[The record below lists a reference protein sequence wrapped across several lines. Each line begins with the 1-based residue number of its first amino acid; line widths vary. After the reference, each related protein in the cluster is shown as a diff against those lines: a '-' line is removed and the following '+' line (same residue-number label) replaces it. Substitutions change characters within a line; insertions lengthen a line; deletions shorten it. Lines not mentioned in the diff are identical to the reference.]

1 MADLLNNAVS
11 GLTASQRA
19 LSTTSHNIANV
30 NTPGYSRQAA
40 EFVTNPPSFFAGSYF
55 GNGVSIAS
63 VTRAYDQFLTTEVRD
78 STSFF
83 KGSQKFSELAGYIDD
98 VLADPRG
105 GISPMLHD
113 FFESVQDVADDPASS
128 TARYALINTAATLS
142 ARFQGFD
149 QRFEE
154 LGHNTSADIRATIE
168 EINSLVGQIRDINV
182 ALGEFAPSAASTQQS
197 ADLLDKRD
205 ALLNELA
212 EKVDI
217 QVIDEGENNLSIFIG
232 NGQTM
237 LSGTNAFSLAAQ
249 PDVGDPS
256 RDVISY
262 NGLINVFDIS
272 SNLTGGELGGL
283 LDFRNNV
290 LQPTRNALGRTAI
303 GLAETFNAK
312 MRDGMDLNGNLGQD
326 FFSYDA
332 PQSIAFS
339 GNLGTPTV
347 ATVVSDVTALTV
359 DNYVLDLD
367 GVNWTLTSDSGSS
380 AAVAN
385 GAPAILVFEGLTLTI
400 NGATAVAGDRF
411 TIKPTLAASGGLQ
424 VLTSDP
430 NEIAAA
436 APIRSSA
443 SLNNL
448 GSLDISAGIVTD
460 VTDPNLLNTATLTF
474 DNPPTTLRADVDVVV
489 GGLPY
494 LAGAAIPFSN
504 NMLIDANGWQVS
516 LNGAPQAGDVF
527 TVESNAGG
535 SGDNR
540 NALALAGLQSV
551 GVFDGGIAS
560 LQEDYGSLVGF
571 VGSQTLAANL
581 ERDAQESLLIQAID
595 RQSAKASVNLDEEAA
610 DLVRYQQAYEATAR
624 LISTA
629 QTIFETLLNSVR

>member
-11 GLTASQRA
+11 GLTAFQRA

-98 VLADPRG
+98 VLADPKG

-182 ALGEFAPSAASTQQS
+182 ALSDFAPSAASTQQS

-237 LSGTNAFSLAAQ
+237 LSGSNAFSLAAQ

-272 SNLTGGELGGL
+272 SNLSGGELGGL

-303 GLAETFNAK
+303 GLAETFNAQ

-339 GNLGTPTV
+339 GNSGTPTV

-359 DNYVLDLD
+359 DNYVLDFD
-367 GVNWTLTSDSGSS
+367 GANWTLTSDSGSS
-380 AAVAN
+380 ASVAN
-385 GAPAILVFEGLTLTI
+385 GAPATLVFEGLTLTI

-610 DLVRYQQAYEATAR
+610 GLVRYQQAYEATAR

>member
-11 GLTASQRA
+11 GLMAFQRA

-30 NTPGYSRQAA
+30 NTPGYSRQTV
-40 EFVTNPPSFFAGSYF
+40 EFVTNPPSFYGGNYF
-55 GNGVSIAS
+55 GNGVSIES
-63 VTRAYDQFLTTEVRD
+63 VTRAYDQFLNTEVRD
-78 STSFF
+78 STSIFSR
-83 KGSQKFSELAGYIDD
+83 SQKFSELSGYIDD
-98 VLADPRG
+98 ILADPQG
-105 GISPMLHD
+105 GLSPMLHQ

-128 TARYALINTAATLS
+128 TARNALIYSADTLA
-142 ARFQGFD
+142 ARFQSYD

-154 LGHNTSADIRATIE
+154 LTRNTSADIHSTVE
-168 EINSLVGQIRDINV
+168 EINSLVAQIRDINIT
-182 ALGEFAPSAASTQQS
+182 LNDFAPSAASTQQS

-205 ALLNELA
+205 ALLGELA
-212 EKVDI
+212 GKVDI
-217 QVIDEGENNLSIFIG
+217 TVIDEGENNLSIFIG

-237 LSGTNAFSLAAQ
+237 LSGNTAFALNAQA
-249 PDVGDPS
+249 DIGDPS

-262 NGLINVFDIS
+262 NGLISVFDIS
-272 SNLTGGELGGL
+272 SNLNGGELGGL

-290 LQPTRNALGRTAI
+290 LEPTRNALGRTAI
-303 GLAETFNAK
+303 GLAETFNAQ
-312 MRDGMDLNGNLGQD
+312 MRDGMDLDGNLGQD
-326 FFSYDA
+326 FFSYDP
-332 PQSIAFS
+332 PQSIAYS
-339 GNLGTPTV
+339 SNLGTPTV
-347 ATVVSDVTALTV
+347 STVISDVTAVTT
-359 DNYVLDLD
+359 DNYELDFD
-367 GVNWTLTSDSGSS
+367 GANWTLTSDSGSS
-380 AAVAN
+380 ATVAN
-385 GAPAILVFEGLTLTI
+385 GAPATLVFEGMTLTI
-400 NGATAVAGDRF
+400 DGATAVAGDRF
-411 TIKPTLAASGGLQ
+411 TIKPTLAASGGLR

-430 NEIAAA
+430 DEIAVA

-448 GSLDISAGIVTD
+448 GDVEISAGIVTD

-489 GGLPY
+489 GGVPY

-504 NMLIDANGWQVS
+504 NMLVDANGWQVS
-516 LNGAPQAGDVF
+516 LNGTPQADDVF
-527 TVESNAGG
+527 SIESNVGG

-540 NALALAGLQSV
+540 NALMLANLQNV
-551 GVFDGGIAS
+551 GIFDGGDATY
-560 LQEDYGSLVGF
+560 QEDYGTLVGF

>member
-11 GLTASQRA
+11 GLTAFQRA

-98 VLADPRG
+98 VLADPKG

-182 ALGEFAPSAASTQQS
+182 ALSDFAPSAASTQQS

-237 LSGTNAFSLAAQ
+237 LSGSNAFSLAAQ

-272 SNLTGGELGGL
+272 SNLSGGELGGL

-303 GLAETFNAK
+303 GLAETFNAQ

-339 GNLGTPTV
+339 GNSGTPTV

-359 DNYVLDLD
+359 DNYVLDFD
-367 GVNWTLTSDSGSS
+367 GANWTLTSDSGSS
-380 AAVAN
+380 ASVAN
-385 GAPAILVFEGLTLTI
+385 GAPATLVFEGLTLTI

-448 GSLDISAGIVTD
+448 GSLDISAGIVAD
-460 VTDPNLLNTATLTF
+460 VTDPNLLNTVTLTF

>member
-11 GLTASQRA
+11 GLTAFQRA

-303 GLAETFNAK
+303 GLAETFNAQ

-359 DNYVLDLD
+359 DNYVLDFD

>member
-11 GLTASQRA
+11 GLTAFQRA

-98 VLADPRG
+98 VLADPKG

-182 ALGEFAPSAASTQQS
+182 ALSDFAPSAASTQQS

-237 LSGTNAFSLAAQ
+237 LSGSNAFSLAAQ

-272 SNLTGGELGGL
+272 SNLSGGELGGL

-303 GLAETFNAK
+303 GLAETFNAQ

-339 GNLGTPTV
+339 GNSGTPTV

-359 DNYVLDLD
+359 DNYVLDFD
-367 GVNWTLTSDSGSS
+367 GANWTLTSDSGSS
-380 AAVAN
+380 ASVAN
-385 GAPAILVFEGLTLTI
+385 GAPATLVFEGLTLTI